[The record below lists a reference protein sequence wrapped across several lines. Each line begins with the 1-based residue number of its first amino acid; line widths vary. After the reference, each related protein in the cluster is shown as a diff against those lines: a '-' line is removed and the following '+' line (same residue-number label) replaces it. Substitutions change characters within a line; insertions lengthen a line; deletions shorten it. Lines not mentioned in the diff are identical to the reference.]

1 MSPVR
6 LAMSKL
12 GESSHDIP
20 TETGAYNVSQS
31 EDIHSKSFRQRH
43 CPACN
48 KVLSC
53 KCPEDRGRVS
63 FTCWFHC
70 RAQGLIYNAFSVGE
84 ASDLWLVWA
93 EKDAGMERIPLFTH
107 LPWLPCEHVW
117 GCGLKGCFLI
127 SGNLG
132 VVETWEGP
140 SFYFIFI
147 FWLVNL
153 SWMMFLLIYH
163 SGLCVC
169 FNLFVLCR
177 REVKTYHHHFINEKD
192 SEIIHKWLSFTN
204 LECERASSQI
214 LVFSILN
221 ILFFLPELVSLF
233 KYNFLTIMDILRN
246 YIRLLIPFKK
256 KSLVFSKFPG
266 AFFPYGYAF

>member
-1 MSPVR
+1 M
-6 LAMSKL
+6 
-12 GESSHDIP
+12 
-20 TETGAYNVSQS
+20 
-31 EDIHSKSFRQRH
+31 
-43 CPACN
+43 
-48 KVLSC
+48 
-53 KCPEDRGRVS
+53 
-63 FTCWFHC
+63 
-70 RAQGLIYNAFSVGE
+70 
-84 ASDLWLVWA
+84 
-93 EKDAGMERIPLFTH
+93 
-107 LPWLPCEHVW
+107 
-117 GCGLKGCFLI
+117 
-127 SGNLG
+127 
-132 VVETWEGP
+132 
-140 SFYFIFI
+140 
-147 FWLVNL
+147 
-153 SWMMFLLIYH
+153 
-163 SGLCVC
+163 C
-169 FNLFVLCR
+169 FNLFALCR